1 MPSVRGSFRG
11 PARRPYVNAQIVLPR
26 FGVTTGVPFLVD
38 TGADT
43 TIIHWNDRRRL
54 LTPDGRPLALDA
66 DFLGAVEATG
76 IAGARVRYGSEDAA
90 LVFGTE
96 EGGRLMARVR
106 VHVELGR
113 STRPV
118 PSLLGRDLLSE
129 LRLDFNM
136 PADDLVLAWES

>member
-1 MPSVRGSFRG
+1 MPLVRGYFAG
-11 PARRPYVNAQIVLPR
+11 TARRPYVDVRVLLPR
-26 FGVTTGVPFLVD
+26 LGVAAEFPVLVD

-43 TIIHWNDRRRL
+43 TTIHWGDRQSLR
-54 LTPDGRPLALDA
+54 TPDGHLLPDDA
-66 DFLGAVEATG
+66 VFQADIEATW
-76 IAGARVRYGSEDAA
+76 IAGARVHYGSEDVA
-90 LVFGTE
+90 LVFTTDQGE
-96 EGGRLMARVR
+96 RLLARVR
-106 VHVELGR
+106 VHIELGR

>member
-1 MPSVRGSFRG
+1 MPIVRGYFEG
-11 PARRPYVNAQIVLPR
+11 GARRPYVDVRVLLPR
-26 FGVTTGVPFLVD
+26 LGVAAEFPVLVD

-43 TIIHWNDRRRL
+43 TTIHWSDRQL
-54 LTPDGRPLALDA
+54 LRGPDGRPLAADA
-66 DFLGAVEATG
+66 VFQDGAEATG
-76 IAGARVRYGSEDAA
+76 IAGARVRYGSEAAA

-106 VHVELGR
+106 VHIELGR